1 MNLLLVGLNCNCV
14 SSCVRDCVLTCVILF
29 SMFRL
34 VFRQTCFDYLCENAV
49 SKRNDDNKKT
59 DLCICVSNT
68 SLFPHSVVSVE
79 GAAAAT
85 ELVCQCP
92 AVELA
97 IPLRLGIQAAGYVAL
112 GNSVWWVANQAR
124 AFRK

>member
-1 MNLLLVGLNCNCV
+1 MICV
-14 SSCVRDCVLTCVILF
+14 
-29 SMFRL
+29 
-34 VFRQTCFDYLCENAV
+34 
-49 SKRNDDNKKT
+49 NDD
-59 DLCICVSNT
+59 

-79 GAAAAT
+79 GAAAA

-92 AVELA
+92 ALELA

-112 GNSVWWVANQAR
+112 GNSVWWAANQAR